1 MGDLPLSKLS
11 IHNGNFKT
19 TMEEQWK
26 SILAIQ
32 NQEPEEDFLNL
43 VLGS

>member
-11 IHNGNFKT
+11 SKHNGNFKT
-19 TMEEQWK
+19 AMEEH
-26 SILAIQ
+26 SC
-32 NQEPEEDFLNL
+32 NYQEPEEDFLKL